1 MMINRRALLIPVL
14 AAALLPASPAAAGQ
28 DLREAARDVR
38 EAATEA
44 ARALARYQGTRNQH
58 RFSQTDRQT
67 KTVRVQGG
75 GIIELRNIAGDI
87 TVAAGGGDQASIEIT
102 KTSHAATDAD
112 ARELLGLVQVRV
124 LETPG
129 RVDVR
134 AEYPENRGPNRRR
147 NVNVSTA
154 YRVTAPA
161 GTRIRIDSISGDI
174 TISGIRGDLML
185 GTISGNLVVR
195 DAGRRIA
202 GQTISGNVE
211 LVSAQDDAVVEL
223 SSTSGNVQAQG
234 IKVRRLEL
242 GSISGSVIGRD
253 LRCETATL
261 HTMSG
266 NVEYTGTLVGT
277 GRYEFKTHSGDVRLT
292 LAETPG
298 FELEASTFSGEVR
311 SGLKLT
317 LHGLAGS
324 RRTRTVRGTYGNGG
338 ARVEATSFS
347 GNVIING
354 R

>member
-1 MMINRRALLIPVL
+1 MINRRALLIPVL
-14 AAALLPASPAAAGQ
+14 AAVLLPAAPAVAGQ
-28 DLREAARDVR
+28 DLREVAREVRDAAG
-38 EAATEA
+38 EA
-44 ARALARYQGTRNQH
+44 ARAVTRYQGNRTRN
-58 RFSQTDRQT
+58 RFSQTDRDT
-67 KTVRVQGG
+67 KTVRIQSGG
-75 GIIELRNIAGDI
+75 VLELRNIAGDI
-87 TVAAGGGDQASIEIT
+87 TVVAGGGDQATIEIT
-102 KTSHAATDAD
+102 KTSHAATDAE
-112 ARELLGLVQVRV
+112 ARELLGLVQVRI

-161 GTRIRIDSISGDI
+161 GTRIRTDSVSGNISIG
-174 TISGIRGDLML
+174 GIRGDLTL

-195 DAGRRIA
+195 EAGRRIG

-223 SSTSGNVQAQG
+223 SSTSGNVRAQG
-234 IKVRRLEL
+234 IRVRRLDL
-242 GSISGSVIGRD
+242 ASISGSVIGRD
-253 LRCETATL
+253 LRCEQASL

-266 NVEYTGTLVGT
+266 NVEYLGALVTG

-311 SGLKLT
+311 SALKLT
-317 LHGLAGS
+317 LVGTVGS
-324 RRTRTVRGTYGNGG
+324 RRNRTIRGTYGDGS
-338 ARVEATSFS
+338 ARIEAASFS
-347 GNVIING
+347 GNVLING